1 LENKPGIE
9 TVAERTLEETL
20 EADALAMYS
29 DAGMQPVERNTFGV
43 IPNVDDD
50 NSRVTQESQSKDN
63 LSAELQYFNHTNAE
77 RDTID

>member
-1 LENKPGIE
+1 MENKPGIE